1 MAGPSARETL
11 RVGTRGSQLALWQAD
26 HVVARLRAGH
36 PGLGVERVVV
46 RTLGD
51 KRPEAALAAIG
62 GRGIFTREIEDALR
76 KGSIDV
82 AVHSLKDLP
91 TGIAEGLELGA
102 VLPREDPRDAL
113 VSRVAQSLPA
123 LPPGARIGTSSLR
136 RRAQL
141 LALRADLK
149 VLDLRGNVP
158 TRIQKLERGECDAIV
173 LARAGLLRLG
183 LEGRIAEVFE
193 PEALLPA
200 VGQGAI
206 AAQIRAG
213 EPGVAGLLAALD
225 HEPTR
230 LATAAERALLARL
243 EGGCQVPVAAL
254 GTLAGRHLTLRALV
268 ADVDGREVVRDSEAR
283 DVGGE
288 AEARALGEALAE
300 RLLEQGAA
308 PILARVRA
316 LGYAG
321 PAGFEA

>member
-11 RVGTRGSQLALWQAD
+11 RVGTRGSKLALWQAD

-36 PGLGVERVVV
+36 AGLRVERVIV

-51 KRPEAALAAIG
+51 KRPEGALAEIG
-62 GRGIFTREIEDALR
+62 ERGIFTREIEDALR
-76 KGSIDV
+76 KGSIDL

-91 TGIAEGLELGA
+91 TRIAEGLELGA
-102 VLPREDPRDAL
+102 VLVREDPRDAL
-113 VSRVAQSLPA
+113 LSRLAPRLRA
-123 LPPGARIGTSSLR
+123 LPEGARIGTSSLR

-158 TRIQKLERGECDAIV
+158 TRLQKLERGECDAIV

-193 PEALLPA
+193 PETLLPA

-206 AAQIRAG
+206 GVQIRVG
-213 EPGVAGLLAALD
+213 EPRVAGLVAALD

-254 GTLAGRHLTLRALV
+254 GTLAGRRLTLRGLV
-268 ADVDGREVVRDSEAR
+268 ADVEGREVVRDSEAR

-288 AEARALGEALAE
+288 AEARALGEALGE
-300 RLLEQGAA
+300 RLLRQGGA

>member
-1 MAGPSARETL
+1 MAGPSARDTL
-11 RVGTRGSQLALWQAD
+11 RVGTRGSRLALWQAD

-36 PGLGVERVVV
+36 AGLGVERVIV

-62 GRGIFTREIEDALR
+62 GRGAFTREIEDALR
-76 KGSIDV
+76 RGTIDV

-91 TGIAEGLELGA
+91 TGTAEGLELGA
-102 VLPREDPRDAL
+102 VLVREDPRDAL
-113 VSRVAQSLPA
+113 LSKVAPSLQA
-123 LPPGARIGTSSLR
+123 LPEGARIGTSSLR

-141 LALRADLK
+141 LALRADLR
-149 VLDLRGNVP
+149 VIDLRGNVP
-158 TRIQKLERGECDAIV
+158 TRLEKLERGECDAIV

-200 VGQGAI
+200 AGQGAI
-206 AAQIRAG
+206 AVQIRAG
-213 EPGVAGLLAALD
+213 EPEVAGLLAPLD

-243 EGGCQVPVAAL
+243 EGGCQVPVGAL
-254 GTLAGRHLTLRALV
+254 GTLAGRRLTLRGLV
-268 ADVDGREVVRDSEAR
+268 ADVEGGEVVRDSEAR

-288 AEARALGEALAE
+288 AEARALGEALGE
-300 RLLEQGAA
+300 RLLRQGAA

-316 LGYAG
+316 LHAG